1 MGRRSRMIRA
11 LAIVAVVLGAQVAQA
26 CPMCKDSIPGSDA
39 AQAGSVPGGF
49 NQSVYLLLGGLFT
62 CIGMMTTTIVRAV
75 RNTNVSIDPAAS
87 ATGSQ
92 NSRGFE
98 VRPTGSSPGETE

>member
-1 MGRRSRMIRA
+1 MGRRTKLLA
-11 LAIVAVVLGAQVAQA
+11 LAVGVIVLGAQVASA

-62 CIGMMTTTIVRAV
+62 CIGMMVTTIVRAI
-75 RNTNVSIDPAAS
+75 RSTDSFNAG

-92 NSRGFE
+92 SSRGFE
-98 VRPTGSSPGETE
+98 VRRELG